1 MTGVQTC
8 ALPIYSI
15 GILYATG
22 GEDLKQD
29 YPKAIGYYQ
38 KAAQKNH
45 AGSLRQLGVMYEKGL
60 GVPASP
66 NQAAQYY
73 EDAAKRGDAL
83 AQLIIGRMYASGQG
97 RPKNNTEAYK
107 WLTLAAN
114 GVFYDDETVK
124 RDETKGSLK
133 TLVASMTPA
142 DINSGE
148 KLVREFGT
156 K

>member
-1 MTGVQTC
+1 MLFRSQSQVQC
-8 ALPIYSI
+8 
-15 GILYATG
+15 
-22 GEDLKQD
+22 
-29 YPKAIGYYQ
+29 
-38 KAAQKNH
+38 
-45 AGSLRQLGVMYEKGL
+45 
-60 GVPASP
+60 
-66 NQAAQYY
+66 
-73 EDAAKRGDAL
+73 
-83 AQLIIGRMYASGQG
+83 